1 MRVVV
6 IDYGVNNLRSVVR
19 AIEAAGHTAVVT
31 DAPLEVRSAERVV
44 LPGVGSFARAA
55 RHLQESGISD
65 TLRDIAHEGRPVMGI
80 CLGQQLFF
88 ESSEEGPGVPGIGLL
103 PGHVRRFD
111 GGLPVPH
118 VGWAEVTPTTAGV
131 PHAML
136 QSLFAGGPQ
145 FFYHV
150 HSYRA
155 ADLPD
160 DISLATADYGGAF
173 PTIVGQGNVI
183 GVQFHPEKSQKA
195 GIALMDAFA
204 RWRP

>member
-19 AIEAAGHTAVVT
+19 AIEAAGHTPLVT
-31 DAPLEVRSAERVV
+31 PDRSEVRWAERVV
-44 LPGVGSFARAA
+44 IPGVGSFARAA
-55 RHLQESGISD
+55 QHFHDSGIAD
-65 TLRDIAHEGRPVMGI
+65 TLRDIVHEGRPVMGI
-80 CLGQQLFF
+80 CLGQQLLF
-88 ESSEEGPGVPGIGLL
+88 ESSEEGPGVAGIGLL

-118 VGWAEVTPTTAGV
+118 VGWSEVTPTAAGA
-131 PHAML
+131 PHVML
-136 QSLFAGGPQ
+136 KNVFAKGPQ

-160 DISLATADYGGAF
+160 GISLATADYGGAF
-173 PTIVGQGNVI
+173 PTIVGKNNVI

-204 RWRP
+204 KWRP